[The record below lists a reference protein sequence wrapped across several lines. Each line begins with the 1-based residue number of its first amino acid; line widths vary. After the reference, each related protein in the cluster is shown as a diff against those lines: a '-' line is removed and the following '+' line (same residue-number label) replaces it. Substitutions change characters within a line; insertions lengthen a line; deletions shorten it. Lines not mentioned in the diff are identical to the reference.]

1 MDARPY
7 SAEDKLD
14 SQIGPISISNHARN
28 GLTSQQPAVH
38 ATELMDY
45 VLLIDPR
52 ALERECLSRSLS
64 VCSPQSQT
72 IPVASIDEWRKRGMQ
87 TEPAVIL
94 LVVGGKKIADPDVGE
109 EIGRLAEEFPFS
121 PVVIVADS
129 DDLCQILKALEAGA
143 KGYIPSSVG
152 IDIAAEVIG
161 LARAGGIFVPAS
173 SVLTMRDVI
182 QAAGNAAASGNSLF
196 TPREAEVAEAL
207 RRGKANKIIAYELDL
222 CESTVKVHI
231 RNIMKKLNATNRT
244 EVAYKIRN
252 SLG

>member
-1 MDARPY
+1 MDTRPY
-7 SAEDKLD
+7 SAEDKVE
-14 SQIGPISISNHARN
+14 SRIGPISISNHPPKSLAPQRQN
-28 GLTSQQPAVH
+28 AH
-38 ATELMDY
+38 ATEFNDY

-64 VCSPQSQT
+64 VCSPENQT

-94 LVVGGKKIADPDVGE
+94 FVVGGKKIADPDVGE

-121 PVVIVADS
+121 PVVVVADS

-161 LARAGGIFVPAS
+161 LARAGGVFVPAS
-173 SVLTMRDVI
+173 SVLTMREVI
-182 QAAGNAAASGNSLF
+182 RAAGNAAASENSLF

-207 RRGKANKIIAYELDL
+207 RRGKANKIIAYELNL

-252 SLG
+252 STG